1 MSEQPDAGP
10 VRIIGDGLLPYQG
23 SSLVRAQE

>member
-10 VRIIGDGLLPYQG
+10 VRIIGDGLLLNQG
-23 SSLVRAQE
+23 GSLVRAQE